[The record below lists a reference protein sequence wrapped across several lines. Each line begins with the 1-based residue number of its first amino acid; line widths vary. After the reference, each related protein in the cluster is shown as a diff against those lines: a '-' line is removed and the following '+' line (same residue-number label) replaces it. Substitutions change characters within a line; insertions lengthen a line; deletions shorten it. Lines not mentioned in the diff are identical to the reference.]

1 MVLSPGAPNTYKN
14 QALGAPEAPNLV
26 KINISD
32 PQSPQ
37 TVKNKMFGAPK
48 GSKPYVLKGPLE
60 KQQVKC
66 KKNNQM
72 QEKPK
77 KNKKT

>member
-1 MVLSPGAPNTYKN
+1 MVLSPRAANTYEN

-37 TVKNKMFGAPK
+37 TVTNKAFGAPK

-60 KQQVKC
+60 KQ
-66 KKNNQM
+66 
-72 QEKPK
+72 
-77 KNKKT
+77 

>member
-1 MVLSPGAPNTYKN
+1 MVLSPRAPNTYEN

-26 KINISD
+26 KINMFD

-37 TVKNKMFGAPK
+37 TVKNKTIGAPK

-60 KQQVKC
+60 KQ
-66 KKNNQM
+66 
-72 QEKPK
+72 
-77 KNKKT
+77 